1 MAAYQHANRLP
12 CPTHASPLQ
21 WHPRTPPH
29 CLARVLAPHCT
40 PAHNTR
46 THREH
51 RNYTRGQGVYGA
63 QTAHACGLHGSARI
77 YGPGCRVW
85 AQVRAMCSPGPV
97 GASLSRCPLLLL
109 SRARRVNLPA
119 HRTFLP
125 LCKHTG
131 TTSNYAG
138 TCVLFK
144 CKVQT
149 GKAAQRACVRAVLRC
164 KGEGLHLDMSGL
176 GTAAI

>member
-29 CLARVLAPHCT
+29 CLARVRAPHCT

-125 LCKHTG
+125 LCMNTLVPHQ
-131 TTSNYAG
+131 TTLVPACSLSA
-138 TCVLFK
+138 K
-144 CKVQT
+144 CR
-149 GKAAQRACVRAVLRC
+149 RARLRKEPACGQCYGARARVC
-164 KGEGLHLDMSGL
+164 
-176 GTAAI
+176 T